1 MTPSCISAL
10 RSALRSDSDFYIYR
24 LPGAPDYQLCPEACT
39 TEKRPSGACF
49 VVSTYSGTTLYMTP
63 GKSKKAPA
71 RSKAAPLPEATTR
84 ESYSRGFEIIHSW
97 LTAHG
102 GKVVLSRVKRADAPD
117 DIPAFLAELGR
128 RNPDAYIFMFR
139 IARTGL
145 WLGASPELLL
155 HADSRGSVDT
165 VSLAG
170 TRPAHTAGE
179 SEEPWDV
186 KNIQEQRMV
195 TDFITDTLTQSGYQT
210 ILAPV
215 QTHRAGA
222 VEHLMTSIHAEPV
235 MGLVSPVQ
243 IAMSLAPTPAVCG
256 LPRADARRLIA
267 EAEEHD
273 RGCYAGFSGPIR
285 ADGSIDLYVTI
296 RCAMLESTHAALF
309 LGGGNTAL
317 SDLDSE
323 WQETEAKSR
332 WYFL

>member
-1 MTPSCISAL
+1 MTPSCLSQLHRAL
-10 RSALRSDSDFYIYR
+10 ESGSDFYIYR
-24 LPGAPDYQLCPEACT
+24 LPRVAEYQLCPEART
-39 TEKRPSGACF
+39 SEKRPSSACF
-49 VVSTYSGTTLYMTP
+49 VVSTYGGYTLYMTP
-63 GKSKKAPA
+63 GKSKRRVRSISAPMPA
-71 RSKAAPLPEATTR
+71 GTSR
-84 ESYSRGFEIIHSW
+84 ESYGRGFGIIHSW

-139 IARTGL
+139 TARTGL

-155 HADSRGSVDT
+155 HADTRGSVDT

-170 TRPAHTAGE
+170 TRPAHPDGKPE
-179 SEEPWDV
+179 CWDV

-195 TDFITDTLTQSGYQT
+195 TDFITDTLTQSGYQP

-215 QTHRAGA
+215 ETHRAGA
-222 VEHLMTSIHAEPV
+222 VEHLMTPIHAEPV
-235 MGLVSPVQ
+235 MGLVSPLQ

-256 LPRADARRLIA
+256 LPRADARHLIA

-285 ADGSIDLYVTI
+285 ADGSMDLYVTI
-296 RCAMLESTHAALF
+296 RCAMIESTHAALF

-317 SDLDSE
+317 SDLEAE
-323 WQETEAKSR
+323 WQETEEKCR